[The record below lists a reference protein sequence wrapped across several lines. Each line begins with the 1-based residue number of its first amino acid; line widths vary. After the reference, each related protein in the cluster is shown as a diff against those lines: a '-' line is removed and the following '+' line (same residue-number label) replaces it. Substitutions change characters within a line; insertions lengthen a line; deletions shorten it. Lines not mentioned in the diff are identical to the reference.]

1 MLLLK
6 LMRFGD
12 AKSVLVTVSWRTLDG
27 KKHQITETVPVLDLT
42 SGQSSLSRRMMVLVV
57 EWVWV
62 VPVVSLK
69 WVYKVL
75 IF

>member
-27 KKHQITETVPVLDLT
+27 KKHQIIETVPVLDLT
-42 SGQSSLSRRMMVLVV
+42 AGQSCVSRHRMILMV
-57 EWVWV
+57 E
-62 VPVVSLK
+62 
-69 WVYKVL
+69 
-75 IF
+75 